1 MTEKNDELYSHN
13 LTVNTKFIV
22 KATST
27 TLLILLMSGCGTFR
41 RISYPWEYT
50 FQPVSSKDTGFKA
63 AQPHSFTIYPFKNI
77 SWYENAAKR
86 GRMATYKAFSL
97 IGRCA
102 PLQETDRLTST
113 PYTFDNAIRVARK
126 QKSDALVIGEV
137 VEEENSFLFL
147 YAYNYVEMDL
157 TIYDTATGAPLWHS
171 KGWGFSHAFGGLV
184 FWIPNPILP
193 AIENIFWSRIT
204 MDLYNRITM
213 DAVHQLRPDLVNFE
227 TKETGQ

>member
-1 MTEKNDELYSHN
+1 MTGKNDKLYSHN
-13 LTVNTKFIV
+13 PIIDIRSILPAVSATMLMLMLT
-22 KATST
+22 
-27 TLLILLMSGCGTFR
+27 GCGTFR
-41 RISYPWEYT
+41 RISYPWENT
-50 FQPVSSKDTGFKA
+50 FRPISSKDTGFKT

-102 PLQETDRLTST
+102 PLQETDILAST
-113 PYTFDNAIRVARK
+113 PYSFDDAIRVARK

-157 TIYDTATGAPLWHS
+157 TIYDTGTGAPLWHS
-171 KGWGFSHAFGGLV
+171 KGWGFSNAFGGLV

-193 AIENIFWSRIT
+193 AIENIFWSRIA

-213 DAVHQLRPDLVNFE
+213 DAVHELRPDLVNFE
-227 TKETGQ
+227 TKETGR